1 MKPAKRYGAPE
12 DRGELRLRSRLR
24 GGTGKSDVRSLLSIL
39 LCACLVC
46 AAQAAPPLEVY
57 GGLPGVELVSL
68 SPSGEKYALVAVVG
82 ETRKLVVLN
91 YDGQVLSAAAVGA
104 AKVRE
109 IGWAGDDHL
118 LVIVDSTFKAPLVF
132 SQNYE
137 LSTVINVDL
146 VKRKARAI
154 FEHMQSV
161 ANAVF
166 GIYGIAR
173 VNGHLY
179 GYFGGIS
186 YERTG
191 SGDYV
196 FTHGYS
202 DLYRV
207 DLDTAETSR
216 EALGDETGRH
226 WAITP
231 DGAVLAH
238 SEYTEQEGRWRLFA
252 GPNHGKTLLE
262 RTDPQGDVD
271 IVGLGRRPGTILVA
285 DDAGDR
291 DLVEEISIADGK
303 TEELFADLSVQG
315 YLLDRDSQQLIGAL
329 TQEEPRASFFD
340 PALLA
345 RFKNAREAFP
355 GLHVDMISYSRHLD
369 RLIVKTD
376 GGTDSGTYWLV
387 DIASGKAKPIAR
399 PYPLISDADVGRT
412 RRIHYTAG
420 DGLPIEAILTL
431 PPRHAAKDLPLV
443 VMPHGGPI
451 GINDES
457 GFDWWAQAYA
467 SRGYAVLQPNF
478 RGSSGYGRKFRQ
490 AGYGQWG
497 RKMQT
502 DLSDGVAALTNDG
515 TVDAKRVCIVGGS
528 YGGYAALAGVT
539 LQKGVYRCAVSVAG
553 PADFRKFFAWQSER
567 HGYKSDATRYWRAVL
582 GADKEGDAVMA
593 SLSPALAAAQADAPI
608 LLIHGKDDTV
618 VPIEQ
623 SESMAA
629 ALKRAGKP
637 YEYLVMKGEDH
648 WLSREDTRISML
660 KAAVAF
666 VQKYNPADGP

>member
-1 MKPAKRYGAPE
+1 MCCIG
-12 DRGELRLRSRLR
+12 LS
-24 GGTGKSDVRSLLSIL
+24 GT
-39 LCACLVC
+39 
-46 AAQAAPPLEVY
+46 AQSAPPLESY
-57 GGLPGVELVSL
+57 GGLPGVELLSL
-68 SPSGEKYALVAVVG
+68 SPSGERYALVAVVG
-82 ETRKLVVLN
+82 ETRKLAVLS
-91 YDGQVLSAAAVGA
+91 YDGRVLAVAPVGV
-104 AKVRE
+104 AKVRD
-109 IGWAGDDHL
+109 IRWAGADHL
-118 LVIVDSTFKAPLVF
+118 LVDVESTFKAPLVF
-132 SQNYE
+132 SQDYE

-146 VKRKARAI
+146 VKHSATAI

-161 ANAVF
+161 SNAVF
-166 GIYGIAR
+166 GLYGIAQ
-173 VNGHLY
+173 VKEHLY

-207 DLDTAETSR
+207 DLDTAETTR
-216 EALGDETGRH
+216 EALGDESRRH
-226 WAITP
+226 WVLSP
-231 DGAVLAH
+231 DGNVIAH
-238 SEYTEQEGRWRLFA
+238 SEYSEQAGQWRLYA
-252 GPNHGKTLLE
+252 GRSHGKLLQE
-262 RTDPQGDVD
+262 RTDPQSD
-271 IVGLGRRPGTILVA
+271 IGVIGLGRHSDTVLVV
-285 DDAGDR
+285 DDAEDK
-291 DLVEEISIADGK
+291 DMVEEVSLADGK
-303 TEELFADLSVQG
+303 SEELFGDSTVQE
-315 YLLDRDSQQLIGAL
+315 YLYDPDSMQLIGAL
-329 TQEEPRASFFD
+329 TQEEPRALFFD

-345 RFKNAREAFP
+345 RFKGAREAFP
-355 GLHVDMISYSRHLD
+355 GLNVELVSYGRHLD

-387 DIASGKAKPIAR
+387 DIATGKASPIAR
-399 PYPLISDADVGRT
+399 PYPMIKDADVGPT
-412 RRIHYTAG
+412 RRIHYAAG
-420 DGLPIEAILTL
+420 DGLGIEAILTL
-431 PPRHAAKDLPLV
+431 PPGHEARDLPLV

-451 GINDES
+451 GVNDEI
-457 GFDWWAQAYA
+457 GFHWWAQAYA

-478 RGSSGYGRKFRQ
+478 RGSSGYGRDFRK

-502 DLSDGVAALTNDG
+502 DLSDGVAALARDG

-539 LQKGVYRCAVSVAG
+539 LQKGVYRCAVAVAG

-648 WLSREDTRISML
+648 RLSREETRIAML

-666 VQKYNPADGP
+666 VQKYNPAEKQ

>member
-1 MKPAKRYGAPE
+1 MVRT
-12 DRGELRLRSRLR
+12 RLAIMCCIGLS
-24 GGTGKSDVRSLLSIL
+24 GTAHS
-39 LCACLVC
+39 
-46 AAQAAPPLEVY
+46 APPLEVY
-57 GGLPGVELVSL
+57 GGLPGVELLSL
-68 SPSGEKYALVAVVG
+68 SPAGDKYALVAVVG
-82 ETRKLVVLN
+82 ETRRLAVLS
-91 YDGQVLSAAAVGA
+91 YDGQLLSAAAVGV
-104 AKVRE
+104 AKVRD
-109 IGWAGDDHL
+109 IRWAGADHL
-118 LVIVDSTFKAPLVF
+118 LVDIESTFKAPLMF
-132 SQNYE
+132 SQDYE

-146 VKRKARAI
+146 VKRKATAI
-154 FEHMQSV
+154 FSHMESV

-166 GIYGIAR
+166 GLYGIAR
-173 VNGHLY
+173 VKEHLY

-196 FTHGYS
+196 FTHGYW

-216 EALGDETGRH
+216 EALGDESGRH
-226 WAITP
+226 WVVSP
-231 DGAVLAH
+231 DGNVIAR
-238 SEYTEQEGRWRLFA
+238 SEYSERAGQWRLYA
-252 GPNHGKTLLE
+252 GPGHGKPLLE
-262 RTDPQGDVD
+262 RTDPQGD
-271 IVGLGRRPGTILVA
+271 IGIIGLGRNSGTVLVA
-285 DDAGDR
+285 DDAGDQ
-291 DLVEEISIADGK
+291 DVVEEVSLADGK
-303 TEELFADLSVQG
+303 SEELFGDSTVQG
-315 YLLDRDSQQLIGAL
+315 YLYDRDSMQLIGAM
-329 TQEEPRASFFD
+329 TQEEPRALFFD

-345 RFKNAREAFP
+345 RFKGARQAFP
-355 GLHVDMISYSRHLD
+355 GLNVELISYGRHLD

-387 DIASGKAKPIAR
+387 DIASGKAMPVAR
-399 PYPLISDADVGRT
+399 PYPMIKDADVGPT
-412 RRIHYTAG
+412 RRIHYVAG
-420 DGLPIEAILTL
+420 DGLGIEAILTL
-431 PPRHAAKDLPLV
+431 PPGHEAKNLPLV

-451 GINDES
+451 GINDEI

-467 SRGYAVLQPNF
+467 SRGYAVLQPNY
-478 RGSSGYGRKFRQ
+478 RGSSGYGRAFRQ
-490 AGYGQWG
+490 AGFGQWG

-502 DLSDGVAALTNDG
+502 DLSDGVAALAKDG
-515 TVDAKRVCIVGGS
+515 IIDAKRVCIVGAS

-539 LQKGVYRCAVSVAG
+539 LQKGVYRCAVAVAG
-553 PADFRKFFAWQSER
+553 PADFRKFFAWQTER

-593 SLSPALAAAQADAPI
+593 TLSPALVAAQADAPI

-648 WLSREDTRISML
+648 WLSREETRIAML

-666 VQKYNPADGP
+666 VQKYNPAEGH

>member
-1 MKPAKRYGAPE
+1 MGRSSEANVERSVVRFLFSMLCCLSLIGTAP
-12 DRGELRLRSRLR
+12 
-24 GGTGKSDVRSLLSIL
+24 
-39 LCACLVC
+39 
-46 AAQAAPPLEVY
+46 AAPPLEVY
-57 GGLPGVELVSL
+57 GGLPGVELLSL

-82 ETRKLVVLN
+82 ETRKLVVLS
-91 YDGQVLSAAAVGA
+91 YDGKVLSAASAGA
-104 AKVRE
+104 AKVRG
-109 IGWAGDDHL
+109 IGWAGEDHL
-118 LVIVDSTFKAPLVF
+118 LVVVNSTFKAPLVF
-132 SQNYE
+132 RQDYE

-146 VKRKARAI
+146 VKRKATAI
-154 FEHMQSV
+154 FDHQQSI
-161 ANAVF
+161 ASAVF
-166 GIYGIAR
+166 GFYGIAQ
-173 VNGHLY
+173 VNAHLY

-191 SGDYV
+191 TGDYIY
-196 FTHGYS
+196 THGYS

-207 DLDTAETSR
+207 DLDTAETTR

-226 WAITP
+226 WVVAP
-231 DGAVLAH
+231 DGTVLAH
-238 SEYTEQEGRWRLFA
+238 SEYVEQNGKWRLFA
-252 GPNHGKTLLE
+252 GPSHGKALLE
-262 RTDPQGDVD
+262 RADPQGDVG
-271 IVGLGRRPGTILVA
+271 IVGLGRSRGTVLVA

-291 DLVEEISIADGK
+291 DMMEEVSAADGR
-303 TEELFADLSVQG
+303 TEELFGDQTVQECL
-315 YLLDRDSQQLIGAL
+315 YDHDSKQLIGAL
-329 TQEEPRASFFD
+329 TQEEPRAFFFD
-340 PALLA
+340 PPLLA
-345 RFKNAREAFP
+345 RFKGARKAFP
-355 GLHVDMISYSRHLD
+355 GLNVELVSYSRHLD
-369 RLIVKTD
+369 RLIVKTA

-387 DIASGKAKPIAR
+387 DIASGKADPIAR
-399 PYPLISDADVGRT
+399 PYPLIKDADVGET
-412 RRIHYTAG
+412 RRIRYTAS
-420 DGLPIEAILTL
+420 DGLPIEGILTL
-431 PPRHAAKDLPLV
+431 PPGLEAKSLPLV

-451 GINDES
+451 GEKDEI

-478 RGSSGYGRKFRQ
+478 RGSSGYGRGFRQ

-502 DLSDGVAALTNDG
+502 DLSDGIEALTGEG
-515 TVDAKRVCIVGGS
+515 TVDPKRVCIVGAS

-553 PADFRKFFAWQSER
+553 PADFPKFFGWQTER

-582 GADKEGDAVMA
+582 GADKGGDAVMA

-623 SESMAA
+623 SDSMAA

-637 YEYLVMKGEDH
+637 YEYLIMKGEDH
-648 WLSREDTRISML
+648 YLSREDTRIAML

-666 VQKYNPADGP
+666 VQKYNPAEKP

>member
-1 MKPAKRYGAPE
+1 M
-12 DRGELRLRSRLR
+12 
-24 GGTGKSDVRSLLSIL
+24 RSLGSIL
-39 LCACLVC
+39 WCLSLIGM
-46 AAQAAPPLEVY
+46 AQAAPPLEVY

-68 SPSGEKYALVAVVG
+68 SPSGDRYALVAVVG
-82 ETRKLVVLN
+82 ETRKLMVLSH
-91 YDGQVLSAAAVGA
+91 DGQVLSAATAGAV
-104 AKVRE
+104 KVRE
-109 IGWAGDDHL
+109 IGWAGADHL
-118 LVIVDSTFKAPLVF
+118 LVVIDSTFKAPLVF
-132 SQNYE
+132 RQDYE

-146 VKRKARAI
+146 VKRKATAI
-154 FEHMQSV
+154 FDHLQSI
-161 ANAVF
+161 ASAVF
-166 GIYGIAR
+166 GYYGIAQ
-173 VNGHLY
+173 VNSHLY

-191 SGDYV
+191 TGEYI

-207 DLDTAETSR
+207 DLDTAETTR

-226 WAITP
+226 WVISA
-231 DGAVLAH
+231 DGAVMAH
-238 SEYTEQEGRWRLFA
+238 SEYVQQEGKWRLFR
-252 GPNHGKTLLE
+252 GPSHGKALVE
-262 RTDPQGDVD
+262 RADPQGDVD
-271 IVGLGRRPGTILVA
+271 IIGPGRSPGTVLVA
-285 DDAGDR
+285 DDAGNR
-291 DLVEEISIADGK
+291 DLVEEVSIADGSM
-303 TEELFADLSVQG
+303 EDLFGGLTVQQ
-315 YLLDRDSQQLIGAL
+315 YLYDRDSRQLIGAL
-329 TQEEPRASFFD
+329 TQEEPRAFFYD
-340 PALLA
+340 PKLLA
-345 RFKNAREAFP
+345 RFKGARNAFP
-355 GLHVDMISYSRHLD
+355 GLNVVLVSYSRNLEH
-369 RLIVKTD
+369 LIVKTD

-387 DIASGKAKPIAR
+387 DIASGKADTIAR
-399 PYPLISDADVGRT
+399 PYPLIKDADVGET
-412 RRIHYTAG
+412 RRIHYPAS

-431 PPRHAAKDLPLV
+431 PPGHEARDLPLV

-451 GINDES
+451 GIHDDI

-478 RGSSGYGRKFRQ
+478 RGSSGYGREFRQ
-490 AGYGQWG
+490 AGFGQWG

-502 DLSDGVAALTNDG
+502 DLSDGVEALTRDG
-515 TVDAKRVCIVGGS
+515 TIDPKRVCIVGAS

-553 PADFRKFFAWQSER
+553 PADFRKFFAWQTER

-582 GADKEGDAVMA
+582 GADQEGDAVMA

-623 SESMAA
+623 SESMAT

-637 YEYLVMKGEDH
+637 YDYLIMKGEDH
-648 WLSREDTRISML
+648 WLSREDTRIAML

-666 VQKYNPADGP
+666 VQKYNPAERP